1 MVLLAA
7 AVGGTSISV
16 GSDVRIIGAGPGII
30 GTILVIQLVLL
41 ARRLLREGYAFDDIR
56 AALIAEA
63 EIQAE
68 EAEAILKRRWLR
80 RLDTMWHRLWAGRLG
95 RWFFRC
101 AGAGIKP
108 PAKPALPSTDP
119 TELVLGRAAV
129 GVYEEFSQEYR
140 TRFGDVPS
148 VVHNLERHAERLRDR
163 GVTGEELT
171 DTVAALENVRIALL
185 RLRAGTG
192 SVEDLTLYLERARGI
207 GEVVDRQLA
216 ARRDVDRLLK
226 DGA

>member
-1 MVLLAA
+1 M
-7 AVGGTSISV
+7 
-16 GSDVRIIGAGPGII
+16 
-30 GTILVIQLVLL
+30 
-41 ARRLLREGYAFDDIR
+41 REGYAFDDIR

-68 EAEAILKRRWLR
+68 EADAILKRRWLR

-95 RWFFRC
+95 RWFFRW
-101 AGAGIKP
+101 AGVGIKA

-129 GVYEEFSQEYR
+129 DVYEELSQGDR

-163 GVTGEELT
+163 GVTGEKL
-171 DTVAALENVRIALL
+171 
-185 RLRAGTG
+185 
-192 SVEDLTLYLERARGI
+192 AR
-207 GEVVDRQLA
+207 DSR
-216 ARRDVDRLLK
+216 
-226 DGA
+226 

>member
-1 MVLLAA
+1 MGTPR
-7 AVGGTSISV
+7 VGG
-16 GSDVRIIGAGPGII
+16 DA
-30 GTILVIQLVLL
+30 TIP
-41 ARRLLREGYAFDDIR
+41 

-80 RLDTMWHRLWAGRLG
+80 RLDTMWHRLWAGRFG
-95 RWFFRC
+95 RWFFRW

-108 PAKPALPSTDP
+108 PAKPALPSTDA

-129 GVYEEFSQEYR
+129 GVYEELSR
-140 TRFGDVPS
+140 DDRRRFGDVPS
-148 VVHNLERHAERLRDR
+148 VVHNLERHAERLRER

-185 RLRAGTG
+185 RLRAGSG
-192 SVEDLTLYLERARGI
+192 SVEDLTLYLEKARGI

-216 ARRDVDRLLK
+216 ARGDVDRVSSSPSQSVT
-226 DGA
+226 